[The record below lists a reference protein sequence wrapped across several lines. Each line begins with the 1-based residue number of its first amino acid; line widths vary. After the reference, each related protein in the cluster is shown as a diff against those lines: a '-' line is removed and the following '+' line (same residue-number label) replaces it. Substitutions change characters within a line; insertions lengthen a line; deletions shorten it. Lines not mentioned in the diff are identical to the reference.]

1 MVKILFISILT
12 PLAFVNCTCMAFR
25 GGHFVA
31 AAAAALCSMI
41 HYGALELTDITF
53 MQLFCFTIMAVNIIL
68 SKS

>member
-1 MVKILFISILT
+1 
-12 PLAFVNCTCMAFR
+12 MAFR
-25 GGHFVA
+25 GGHFVAVVA

-53 MQLFCFTIMAVNIIL
+53 MQPFCFTIMAVNIIL